1 MNLIFNLG
9 GQELLLLFIIFGPFI
24 LAGIALID
32 IIRSTFKENDKIIWV
47 LIVLLLPVIGPI
59 LYFIIG
65 MSKKVKNTDSFDK

>member
-9 GQELLLLFIIFGPFI
+9 GQELLLLLIIFGPFI
-24 LAGIALID
+24 LAPIALID

-65 MSKKVKNTDSFDK
+65 KGKKVKNTDNFDK

>member
-9 GQELLLLFIIFGPFI
+9 GQELLLLFIIFSPFI

-32 IIRSTFKENDKIIWV
+32 ILKSTFKENDKIIWV

-59 LYFIIG
+59 LYFMIG
-65 MSKKVKNTDSFDK
+65 KSKKVKNSSSFDN